1 MCVDDN
7 VDLVDALERRLQL
20 EPDFGEFVRADA
32 LGAALDRIRETQ
44 PTIVILDIDLPD
56 GIDALELLAG
66 IVRDVEASRVIIF
79 TGHPTGQLIANCMAI
94 GAWGFVS
101 KGTSAE
107 RVIRAIRAVV
117 RGEAA
122 IELDN

>member
-7 VDLVDALERRLQL
+7 IDLVDALERRLQL
-20 EPDFGEFVRADA
+20 EPDFGEFVRAEE
-32 LGAALDRIRETQ
+32 LSGALDRIREAK

-56 GIDALELLAG
+56 GIDALALLSD
-66 IVRDVEASRVIIF
+66 IVRDVETTRVIIF
-79 TGHPTGQLIANCMAI
+79 TGHPTGQLITNCMAI